1 MYISENYFKKIMII
15 TYNIPL
21 MMNNDAF
28 SYWHNQLEQAKMAF
42 NECATYLHNSSL
54 PLSIKTV
61 HNNVYD
67 WMRNKYNDLSAQ
79 SVIKIYKDVISSFK
93 SIKCN
98 KQFNAEI
105 PQRKQLVMRLDKRLY
120 SSLRLD
126 GITIPTG
133 QPYKRELVP
142 FNLFPKAEFMLKN
155 YIAHDPTIFERN
167 GVMFLSVPFE
177 VPEKPTQNDACIGVD
192 LGMRQ
197 LFVTSEGKAFKDTK
211 YLEKRRKVRYLKS
224 KLKSVGTKSAKRHLK
239 KIKKKERNISKDMC
253 YRASKA
259 LIDSTE
265 ASIIVFEDLSKIKK
279 NTSRTEEG
287 HKRKRHN
294 NAQSQVPYY
303 LFRMIV
309 TYKAQLSGKEVE
321 TVSAMYTSQIDCRTN
336 KRDGKRQGRRY
347 VCSDGT
353 ILDAD
358 WNAAINIG
366 LRSKHPI
373 LSSIPYEG
381 GIKPIVGR
389 VQVNHPIVESPKDS
403 ASR

>member
-1 MYISENYFKKIMII
+1 MIT

-21 MMNNDAF
+21 IMNNEAF
-28 SYWHNQLEQAKMAF
+28 SYWHNQLELAKLAF
-42 NECATYLHNSSL
+42 NECANYLYENSI
-54 PLSIKTV
+54 PLSIKLV

-67 WMRNKYNDLSAQ
+67 WMRNKYNNLSAQ
-79 SVIKIYKDVISSFK
+79 SIIKIYKDVISSFK
-93 SIKCN
+93 TIKSN
-98 KQFNAEI
+98 KHYNAEI

-133 QPYKRELVP
+133 QPYKRELIP
-142 FNLFPKAEFMLKN
+142 FNLYPKAEYMLKN
-155 YIAHDPTIFERN
+155 YITHDPTIFERN

-177 VPEKPTQNDACIGVD
+177 VPVKPTQNDTCIGVD

-211 YLEKRRKVRYLKS
+211 YLEKRRQVRYNKA

-239 KIKKKERNISKDMC
+239 KIKRKERNISKDMC

-259 LIDSTE
+259 LINSTD

-279 NTSRTEEG
+279 NNSRTEEG
-287 HKRKRHN
+287 YKRKRHN

-303 LFRMIV
+303 LFRYIV
-309 TYKAQLSGKEVE
+309 TYKAQLAGKQVE

-336 KRDGKRQGRRY
+336 KRDGERKGRKY
-347 VCSDGT
+347 ICSDGT

-366 LRSKHPI
+366 LRAKHPT
-373 LSSIPYEG
+373 LGSVPYQG
-381 GIKPIVGR
+381 AIQSLVGR
-389 VQVNHPIVESPKDS
+389 VNVNHPIVESQNS
-403 ASR
+403 ASH

>member
-1 MYISENYFKKIMII
+1 
-15 TYNIPL
+15 
-21 MMNNDAF
+21 MNNDAF

-54 PLSIKTV
+54 PLSIKIV

-67 WMRNKYNDLSAQ
+67 WMRIKYNDLSAQ

-93 SIKCN
+93 SIKSN

-239 KIKKKERNISKDMC
+239 KIKRKERNISKDMC

-279 NTSRTEEG
+279 TTSRTEEG

-336 KRDGKRQGRRY
+336 KRDGERRGRRY
-347 VCSDGT
+347 VCNDGT

-389 VQVNHPIVESPKDS
+389 VQVNHPIVESAKILQAAKPLV
-403 ASR
+403 